1 MCLVKPPA
9 LWGIGRP
16 GFLSSALRL
25 LHRVNAGPR
34 CVGERAGE
42 GCVVRPMRCGRINA
56 LRTGLGLRGPSS
68 AIPDRE
74 ALRLRTVP
82 RRAPSVWLWF
92 PKAKPCITNANVHRR
107 TAAASWFSF
116 FSRGTRIPKNAP
128 RDTGHII
135 SQILSRLHRR
145 AKTRDAIAC
154 SLITVSLSRLTLL
167 NFPSH
172 TVPYTHGHDRVS
184 KVNDRGRACRRRRCS
199 LLCFPHAHR
208 FVIGSSI
215 GSLLCF
221 PLAKAE

>member
-1 MCLVKPPA
+1 MPVPDVC
-9 LWGIGRP
+9 
-16 GFLSSALRL
+16 
-25 LHRVNAGPR
+25 
-34 CVGERAGE
+34 ERAGE
-42 GCVVRPMRCGRINA
+42 GCVDAMWSNKCV
-56 LRTGLGLRGPSS
+56 TY
-68 AIPDRE
+68 
-74 ALRLRTVP
+74 RLRPPRTELGNSRPGSSPTSHRPAPCAGCLVVVP
-82 RRAPSVWLWF
+82 KSKTMHNERKRAP
-92 PKAKPCITNANVHRR
+92 PHR
-107 TAAASWFSF
+107 AASWFSF

-184 KVNDRGRACRRRRCS
+184 KVNDSGRACRRRRCS